1 MLKTNNGIRFK
12 IKMIKAD
19 VYYTKH
25 SIRRLLEPNRN
36 KTDIGICSSNEE
48 GMVAIQASLF
58 YVQRYLIKF

>member
-1 MLKTNNGIRFK
+1 
-12 IKMIKAD
+12 MIKAD

-36 KTDIGICSSNEE
+36 KTDMGICNSNEE